1 MSLLIHPKKEWKTY
15 GQEIPDTQRNLLVVT
30 EAMHPWA
37 PPLKAQYIVLN
48 SGTGVWALSPF
59 TEKSLRMRVKRI
71 DRWKYRYKEG

>member
-30 EAMHPWA
+30 KAMHPGA
-37 PPLKAQYIVLN
+37 PGLKAQYIVLD
-48 SGTGVWALSPF
+48 SGGIWVLSPF
-59 TEKSLRMRVKRI
+59 TEKSLHISVKRI